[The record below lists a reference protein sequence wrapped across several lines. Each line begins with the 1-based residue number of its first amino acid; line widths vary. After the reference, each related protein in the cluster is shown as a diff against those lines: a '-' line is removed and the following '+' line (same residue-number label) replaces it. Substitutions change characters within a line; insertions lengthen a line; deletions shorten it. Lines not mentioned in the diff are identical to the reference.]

1 MSREPGRSLFLKLW
15 YPAQPAPGTAPEVL
29 WDQLHAARRIPL
41 VSRAL
46 LKLIQRRTTT
56 YSGAARAATVPPL
69 WPVLYN
75 HGLVSFASEN
85 TSLTQ
90 DLASRGHIVIAIE
103 HRDQLAEF
111 RALGRQQPPGERR
124 LAHDLAARIKRADA
138 KERAALA
145 SELYAASANTNR
157 IVLERARDTLFAL
170 DHLSA
175 ILAVIPGQEV
185 GEVSPSSLHLVGYS
199 VGGAVSTLV
208 AGWDRRVVSVGN
220 IDGGLYGSHGANA
233 LTAAYLMIYSAASE
247 SINDELLPQ
256 HATRLTAANT
266 RHLNYHDIAG
276 LLPAL
281 RWIRAIGS
289 AEPGSVLR
297 WRNQQVAAFL
307 ERASCKPR

>member
-1 MSREPGRSLFLKLW
+1 MG
-15 YPAQPAPGTAPEVL
+15 
-29 WDQLHAARRIPL
+29 
-41 VSRAL
+41 
-46 LKLIQRRTTT
+46 
-56 YSGAARAATVPPL
+56 PPL
-69 WPVLYN
+69 WPVVYN

-103 HRDQLAEF
+103 HQDQLAEF
-111 RALGRQQPPGERR
+111 RALSRQQPQRERR
-124 LAHDLAARIKRADA
+124 LARDLAARVKRADA

-175 ILAVIPGQEV
+175 ILAVIPSWQA
-185 GEVSPSSLHLVGYS
+185 SDADISSLHLIGYS
-199 VGGAVSTLV
+199 VGGAVSTVV
-208 AGWDRRVVSVGN
+208 AEWDRRVVSVGN
-220 IDGGLYGSHGANA
+220 IDGGLYGSPSADA
-233 LTAAYLMIYSAASE
+233 LRVSYLMIYSAVSE

-281 RWIRAIGS
+281 RWIGAIGS

-307 ERASCKPR
+307 ERASGKPS

>member
-1 MSREPGRSLFLKLW
+1 MSREPGRRLFLKLW
-15 YPAQPAPGTAPEVL
+15 YPAQPAPGTAPEVW

-41 VSRAL
+41 VGRAL
-46 LKLIQRRTTT
+46 LKLIQRRTAT
-56 YSGAARAATVPPL
+56 YAGAARAAMGPPL
-69 WPVLYN
+69 WPVVYN

-85 TSLTQ
+85 TSLMQ

-103 HRDQLAEF
+103 HQDQLAEF
-111 RALGRQQPPGERR
+111 RALSRQQPQRERR
-124 LAHDLAARIKRADA
+124 LARDLAARVKRADA

-175 ILAVIPGQEV
+175 ILAVIPSWQA
-185 GEVSPSSLHLVGYS
+185 SDADISSLHLIGYS
-199 VGGAVSTLV
+199 VGGAVSTVV
-208 AGWDRRVVSVGN
+208 AEWDRRVVSVGN
-220 IDGGLYGSHGANA
+220 IDGGLYGSPSADA
-233 LTAAYLMIYSAASE
+233 LRVSYLMIYSAVSE

-281 RWIRAIGS
+281 RWIGAIGS

-307 ERASCKPR
+307 ERASGKPS